1 MAPDPGP
8 HRGVDD
14 TLAALMRSATVGV
27 ACGVGP
33 TLRAGNEELCRI
45 VGRSLDDVAAGFAWR
60 DLAPS
65 ERPDRLV
72 AAVQTV
78 MTRGE
83 VSVTSELVRPDGT
96 RVPVLVVGVMLP
108 GHGQRWVALVV
119 DLSDEQWRGRLAD
132 HEAAIVST
140 LLDDAPIGFALMDRD
155 LRFVRINRELAAMNG
170 PSPAEHVGRFVFDV
184 VPGVRGSAEKAL
196 RSVLETGEPL
206 RDVEVVGS
214 TAADPGVEHVWLE
227 SFFPVRSHPAAE
239 VRGIA
244 AIARDVTRVRALQAE
259 LARVTTEQR
268 EALEQLQRAL
278 LPDSLPAVPGWTV
291 DARYISASDQVRLG
305 SDWYDVL
312 ADGDRVVL
320 CVGDVVGHG
329 LPAVGMM
336 AQARAAI
343 RAFVSEGYAPG
354 DVLSRV
360 ARLLLTPGVNGMA
373 TAVVAALDP
382 VTGEVEYA
390 SAGHPYA
397 LVRGP
402 AGHAVLLDAAQGP
415 MLGTTSHP
423 YASAHATVPPGG
435 ALAMVTDGLVERR
448 GESLS
453 VGFARLATLL
463 VDADLSGG
471 AKALVNALIDGSPGA
486 GDRDD
491 TCVLA
496 AVRVSP
502 PRRPSARPTPPA
514 FPGRSPSGAGTGS
527 D

>member
-1 MAPDPGP
+1 MAPDPGA

-14 TLAALMRSATVGV
+14 TLAALMRSSSMGV

-33 TLRAGNEELCRI
+33 TLRAGNEELRRI
-45 VGRSLDDVAAGFAWR
+45 VGRSLDEVAAGFAWR
-60 DLAPS
+60 DLAPP

-72 AAVQTV
+72 AAVQTIV
-78 MTRGE
+78 TRGE
-83 VSVTSELVRPDGT
+83 VSVTTELVRPDGT
-96 RVPVLVVGVMLP
+96 RVPVLVVGVTLP
-108 GHGQRWVALVV
+108 GAGPPWLALVV

-132 HEAAIVST
+132 HESAIVST

-184 VPGVRGSAEKAL
+184 VPDVRGSAEQAL

-227 SFFPVRSHPAAE
+227 SFFPVRSHPSAE

-244 AIARDVTRVRALQAE
+244 AVARDVTRVRALQAE
-259 LARVTTEQR
+259 VARVTAEQR
-268 EALEQLQRAL
+268 TALEQLQRAL
-278 LPDSLPAVPGWTV
+278 LPESLPRVTGWTV

-305 SDWYDVL
+305 GDWYDVL

-329 LPAVGMM
+329 LTAVGMM

-343 RAFVSEGYAPG
+343 RAFVSEGYGPG
-354 DVLSRV
+354 EVLSRV
-360 ARLLLTPGVNGMA
+360 ARLLLTPGVSGMA

-382 VTGEVEYA
+382 ATGEVEYA

-402 AGHAVLLDAAQGP
+402 GGGAALLDAAQGP
-415 MLGTTSHP
+415 MLGATPHT
-423 YASAHATVPPGG
+423 YASARATVLPGG
-435 ALAMVTDGLVERR
+435 ALTMMTDGLVERR

-453 VGFARLATLL
+453 VGFDRLAALLADADLTGGAPAL
-463 VDADLSGG
+463 VDA
-471 AKALVNALIDGSPGA
+471 LVEGSPGA

-496 AVRVSP
+496 AVRDGAP
-502 PRRPSARPTPPA
+502 ARTPE
-514 FPGRSPSGAGTGS
+514 

>member
-1 MAPDPGP
+1 MAPDTGAR
-8 HRGVDD
+8 RGVDD
-14 TLAALMRSATVGV
+14 TLAALMRSSSMGV

-33 TLRAGNEELCRI
+33 TLQAGNDELRRI
-45 VGRSLDDVAAGFAWR
+45 VGRSPDEVATGFPWR
-60 DLAPS
+60 DLAPP

-72 AAVQTV
+72 AAVQTII
-78 MTRGE
+78 TRGE
-83 VSVTSELVRPDGT
+83 VSVTTDVVRPDGT
-96 RVPVLVVGVMLP
+96 RVPVLIMGVTLP
-108 GHGQRWVALVV
+108 GAGPPWLALVV

-132 HEAAIVST
+132 HESAIVST

-184 VPGVRGSAEKAL
+184 VPDVRGSAEQAL

-227 SFFPVRSHPAAE
+227 SFFPVRSHPSAE

-244 AIARDVTRVRALQAE
+244 AVARDVTHVLALQAE
-259 LARVTTEQR
+259 LARVTDEQR
-268 EALEQLQRAL
+268 TALEQLQRAL
-278 LPDSLPAVPGWTV
+278 LPESLPGVAGWTV

-305 SDWYDVL
+305 GDWYDVL

-329 LPAVGMM
+329 LTAVGMM

-360 ARLLLTPGVNGMA
+360 ARLLLTPGVSGMA
-373 TAVVAALDP
+373 TAIVVALDP
-382 VTGEVEYA
+382 VTGDVEYA

-397 LVRGP
+397 LVRGARGP
-402 AGHAVLLDAAQGP
+402 AALLDGAQGP
-415 MLGTTSHP
+415 MLGTTPHT
-423 YASAHATVPPGG
+423 YASARATVPPGG
-435 ALAMVTDGLVERR
+435 ALTMMTDGLVERR

-453 VGFARLATLL
+453 VGFERLAALLADTDLTGGAPAL
-463 VDADLSGG
+463 VDA
-471 AKALVNALIDGSPGA
+471 LVEGSPGA
-486 GDRDD
+486 GERDD

-496 AVRVSP
+496 VVRAGAP
-502 PRRPSARPTPPA
+502 HGAQ
-514 FPGRSPSGAGTGS
+514 GR
-527 D
+527 